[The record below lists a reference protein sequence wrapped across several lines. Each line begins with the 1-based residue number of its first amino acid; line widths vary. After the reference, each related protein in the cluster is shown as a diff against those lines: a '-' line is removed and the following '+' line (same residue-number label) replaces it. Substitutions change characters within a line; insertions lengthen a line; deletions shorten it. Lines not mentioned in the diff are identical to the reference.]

1 MTHFCHFFLGLAG
14 LLLIPAASAWA
25 AAAQGYV
32 HEVRGDV
39 QVAMGTGKPAKVVV
53 NQSLTDNTTITTGAN
68 SNVIIKFID
77 GTVIALNQNTS
88 FTIQKYDYNEKA
100 PSTMTALFSM
110 LRGGLRVVTGAMS
123 QKNREGFKLATPS
136 ATIGIRGTEFI
147 VQRINPTYLSVIN
160 GAASMTNAAGTTLFS
175 AGQFGFVASATALPG
190 AIPALPLDVINVL
203 GNLPGLPLPP
213 ALPGPLPVPGAL
225 GAAGAAA
232 GGVSGAVIGGA
243 AAAAAAAAA
252 ASGGN
257 SNPASAATTTTTTS
271 TQ

>member
-1 MTHFCHFFLGLAG
+1 MAIRFLFCVFLGLG
-14 LLLIPAASAWA
+14 LLAPGAAYA

-39 QVAMGTGKPAKVVV
+39 QAVVGGGKPVKAEK
-53 NQSLTDNTTITTGAN
+53 NQYLNDNTTITTGAN
-68 SNVIIKFID
+68 SNAVIKFID

-88 FTIQKYDYNEKA
+88 FTIQKFDYNEKA

-123 QKNREGFKLATPS
+123 QKHREGFKLSTPS
-136 ATIGIRGTEFI
+136 ATIGIRGTEFM

-160 GAASMTNAAGTTLFS
+160 GAASVSNAAGSAVIS
-175 AGQFGFVASATALPG
+175 AGQFGFVASATSLP
-190 AIPALPLDVINVL
+190 AVIPALPPNVL
-203 GNLPGLPLPP
+203 NVFGNLPGLPLPP
-213 ALPGPLPVPGAL
+213 AVPGAL
-225 GAAGAAA
+225 PSVGGLGAVNTAA
-232 GGVSGAVIGGA
+232 GGLSGAGIGA

-252 ASGGN
+252 AVAGGG
-257 SNPASAATTTTTTS
+257 SSPAAGTTGTTG

>member
-1 MTHFCHFFLGLAG
+1 MLIRYFLFVFAGLGL
-14 LLLIPAASAWA
+14 LSSVSAYA

-39 QVAMGTGKPAKVVV
+39 QTVLGSGKSVKTEK
-53 NQSLTDNTTITTGAN
+53 NQGLTDNTTITTGAN

-123 QKNREGFKLATPS
+123 QRNREGFKLATPS

-160 GAASMTNAAGTTLFS
+160 GTASMTNVAGTTVFS
-175 AGQFGFVASATALPG
+175 AGQFGFVASATSLPVG
-190 AIPALPLDVINVL
+190 LPALPPDVVNIL
-203 GNLPGLPLPP
+203 QNLPGMNLPP
-213 ALPGPLPVPGAL
+213 AVPGPAPLPGAL
-225 GAAGAAA
+225 GATGAAA

-252 ASGGN
+252 VSGGN
-257 SNPASAATTTTTTS
+257 SNSAAATTTTTTS